1 MPRCIC
7 AAPSQDF
14 CQSRVIDGAV
24 DSKPCWAARGFG
36 LRTSGE
42 TLKLSPT
49 ALSASISF
57 LPVWLCC
64 RNVII
69 PFIIFISS
77 LCCYLPQKHVWAQAQ
92 FGVIDGSR
100 KSVLRSGLL
109 YDSDWGPHCKFLI
122 GPLDKKG
129 WGWGAGGGGIL
140 NLRVVEEKRL
150 AEMLRWWEEFNLT
163 AKIIAERKYWMQLSA
178 PHLLL
183 ALHYS
188 LLPSDVTRRTPHM
201 I

>member
-1 MPRCIC
+1 MRRLLRISANPVWSM
-7 AAPSQDF
+7 APLI
-14 CQSRVIDGAV
+14 RNPVELREV
-24 DSKPCWAARGFG
+24 LG

-100 KSVLRSGLL
+100 KSVLCSGLL

-122 GPLDKKG
+122 GPLDKKDRWWVG
-129 WGWGAGGGGIL
+129 MGGGGWG
-140 NLRVVEEKRL
+140 NSQSPGCWRKEACRNVEVVRG
-150 AEMLRWWEEFNLT
+150 
-163 AKIIAERKYWMQLSA
+163 I
-178 PHLLL
+178 
-183 ALHYS
+183 
-188 LLPSDVTRRTPHM
+188 
-201 I
+201 